1 MQNPR
6 NPRRHEPGPRRG
18 RPYGTA
24 ALAPPDPT
32 GRFGGPGYKVSDA
45 PEARDGG
52 TVTLSRRLGAVLAI
66 AGYAALAGC
75 ATPVTAPS
83 SAVMVPPAPILPPP
97 PVHANG
103 QVLWG
108 IVNGKCVPDQRESG
122 RPDPCAKV
130 AIGDGVDKGYAVL
143 KDRVGISQ
151 YLVMPTRLIT
161 GIEDPQLLAPGA
173 TNYFD
178 PAWRVRG
185 LVDQRLGTTLTRDDV
200 GIAVNSI
207 YGRSQDLLHLH
218 VDCLRTDVR
227 GDLHR
232 QLAVVGRRW
241 SAPIMLAG
249 HGYYAL
255 RIDGDDRVPID
266 PFGALADGLKVPPAE
281 MGAWTLVLAGATFTD
296 GPGFVLL
303 AARADPAAGYD
314 GSGEDLQDHQCAGH
328 GAAR

>member
-1 MQNPR
+1 MTR
-6 NPRRHEPGPRRG
+6 S
-18 RPYGTA
+18 
-24 ALAPPDPT
+24 
-32 GRFGGPGYKVSDA
+32 KS
-45 PEARDGG
+45 
-52 TVTLSRRLGAVLAI
+52 LGAVLAI
-66 AGYAALAGC
+66 AGYAALSGC
-75 ATPVTAPS
+75 TAPMRAPR
-83 SAVMVPPAPILPPP
+83 SAIVLPPAPTLPPP
-97 PVHANG
+97 PVHTNG

-108 IVNGKCVPDQRESG
+108 IVNGKCVPHQQANG
-122 RPDPCAKV
+122 KPDPCAEV
-130 AIGDGVDKGYAVL
+130 SIGGGVDKGYAVL
-143 KDRVGISQ
+143 KDRVGASQ

-173 TNYFD
+173 ANYFD

-218 VDCLRTDVR
+218 VDCLRIDVR
-227 GDLHR
+227 DDLHH
-232 QLAVVGRRW
+232 QLAAVGRGW
-241 SAPIMLAG
+241 SAQITLAG

-255 RIDGDDRVPID
+255 RLDGDDSVPVD
-266 PFGALADGLKVPPAE
+266 PFDALADGLNVPPAD

-303 AARADPAAGYD
+303 AARADPAGGYD

-328 GAAR
+328 GAGG